1 MPACVLGASECTFTC
16 LEWLQRT
23 TTPDKEG
30 NCWYARP
37 LIPSLSL
44 SLSLSLSPS
53 LSLSLSLTLSLTLS
67 LSLTLT
73 WRSAGMLTSA
83 GTRTP
88 EVVPLAVKMTSWL
101 GLA

>member
-44 SLSLSLSPS
+44 SLSLSPSLS
-53 LSLSLSLTLSLTLS
+53 LSLSLSLTLYVAV
-67 LSLTLT
+67 
-73 WRSAGMLTSA
+73 RVCPTSCQKCSC
-83 GTRTP
+83 G
-88 EVVPLAVKMTSWL
+88 
-101 GLA
+101 G